1 MHLPLK
7 LCFAI
12 LLFSL
17 GLSAQETNKL
27 VLVHYMPWYATKDV
41 SGAWG
46 YHWTM
51 NRFDPDK
58 IGADGVREV
67 ASHDYPL
74 IGPYDSN
81 DPAALECHV
90 LLMKLAGID
99 GVIVDWYGVS
109 DFWDYGMLHR
119 NTLHLLQYVKKA
131 GLKFAICYEDQSIKH
146 KVENKH
152 ITADAALDEAGKDML
167 WLDRHCFS
175 DPAYVVLDGRP
186 ILPIFGP
193 QHFLEPQWR
202 QLTSRLDRRPLL
214 YGLPHALHKG
224 MDGAFG
230 WPPVEGGKEI
240 AHETWMK
247 YLQDLQTRTNFLAVA
262 FPGFY
267 DIYPKSYGTIDA
279 QGGKTFEETFALA
292 QMGPSPIIQV
302 VTWND
307 YGEGTV
313 VEPTRKMSYRCVE
326 RIQRS
331 RLPCLPYRAEDLRLP
346 VQLYASRKKYEKDAV
361 TSRRLEQASQFLF
374 SGKCQ
379 DARGILESIG
389 KLSLATNVPYIAVS
403 DDAYRSEK
411 CKVDVS
417 SPVGATN
424 LPVLV
429 FFHGG
434 GLTSGNRHFPK
445 VDRTAMVVVTAGYRL
460 SPQATYPAFIEDAAA
475 AVAWTFQHAQQY
487 GGDPKKIF
495 VSGHSAG
502 GYLTAM
508 VGMDPR
514 WLKPY
519 GLSPNDLAGLIP
531 ISAQVTTHFSVK
543 KMLNVEGEQY
553 RPLITPEAPLYYCS
567 SNLPPVCIITGD
579 RKIEWPCRVEENEL
593 MAASLRALKHPH
605 VEFHELP
612 GKNHG
617 TVASGVDEIV
627 RTFINR

>member
-1 MHLPLK
+1 MSLPLK
-7 LCFAI
+7 LFCIIF
-12 LLFSL
+12 FSL
-17 GLSAQETNKL
+17 SLRAQQTNKII
-27 VLVHYMPWYATKDV
+27 LVHYMPWYATKDV

-46 YHWTM
+46 FHWTM
-51 NRFDPDK
+51 NRFDPEK
-58 IGADGVREV
+58 IGKDKQREI

-81 DPAALECHV
+81 DPCALECHV

-99 GVIVDWYGVS
+99 GVIIDWYGVS

-119 NTLHLLQYVKKA
+119 NTQHVLQYVKKA
-131 GLKFAICYEDQSIKH
+131 GLKYAICYEDQSIKH
-146 KVENKH
+146 KVNNGRIKKEED
-152 ITADAALDEAGKDML
+152 IEEARKDMK
-167 WLDRHCFS
+167 WLDSQCFNDS
-175 DPAYVVLDGRP
+175 SYVKLDGRP
-186 ILPIFGP
+186 ILPVFGP
-193 QHFLEPQWR
+193 QYFSGPQWN
-202 QLTSRLDRRPLL
+202 QLVSELGKRPIL
-214 YGLPHALHKG
+214 YGVAHQPQNG
-224 MDGAFG
+224 MDGLFG

-240 AHETWMK
+240 AHEKWMT
-247 YLQDLQTRTNFLAVA
+247 YLQDLQTRTNYLAVA
-262 FPGFY
+262 FPGFH

-279 QGGKTFEETFALA
+279 QKGKTFEETFDLA
-292 QMGPSPIIQV
+292 QKGKSPIIQV

-313 VEPTRKMSYRCVE
+313 VEPTRQMSYRYLE
-326 RIQRS
+326 HIQKSATSRIGYT
-331 RLPCLPYRAEDLRLP
+331 PDDMRLP
-346 VQLYASRKKYEKDAV
+346 VRLYEARKKYAKDASV
-361 TSRRLEQASQFLF
+361 SNRLEHASQLLF
-374 SGKCQ
+374 AGKCK
-379 DARGILESIG
+379 DARGVLESLG
-389 KLSLATNVPYIAVS
+389 KRSVVTNLYYTAS
-403 DDAYRSEK
+403 SNDAYRMER

-445 VDRTAMVVVTAGYRL
+445 VNRDEMVVVTAGYRL
-460 SPQATYPAFIEDAAA
+460 SPQATYPAFVEDAAA

-508 VGMDPR
+508 IGMDPR

-519 GLSPNDLAGLIP
+519 GFSPNDLAGLIP
-531 ISAQVTTHFSVK
+531 ISAQVTTHFNVK
-543 KMLNVEGEQY
+543 KMLKIEGEQY

-567 SNLPPVCIITGD
+567 SNLPPICIITGD

-593 MAASLRALKHPH
+593 MAASLRALKHPYI
-605 VEFHELP
+605 EFHELP

-617 TVASGVDEIV
+617 TVASGVDEII
-627 RTFINR
+627 RQFMAR